1 MKSLKLVLVV
11 LVTGVF
17 AAACD
22 SGGGDSASAND
33 LLEMTVNGAAWK
45 ADQPTAHRVSA
56 GGYTTHRI
64 FGSNIPIGG
73 AEAEPETVTIK
84 FSGQLSKGD
93 YTIGDGHLDYIT
105 YVNPNYTDT
114 PAYATSGTCTVT
126 KVNDSEIS
134 GTFEFEAELST
145 VPVRPITVVN
155 GRFNV
160 QYSYVLGGS

>member
-1 MKSLKLVLVV
+1 MKSFKLVLGV
-11 LVTGVF
+11 LLTGVF
-17 AAACD
+17 VAACD

-33 LLEMTVNGAAWK
+33 LLEMTVNGAART

-64 FGSNIPIGG
+64 FRSNIPIGG
-73 AEAEPETVTIK
+73 PEAKPETVTIK
-84 FSGQLSKGD
+84 FYGALSKGA

-114 PAYATSGTCTVT
+114 PAYATSGTCTIT
-126 KVNDSEIS
+126 RVNDSEVS
-134 GTFEFEAELST
+134 GKFEFEADLST

-155 GRFNV
+155 DRFDV
-160 QYSYVLGGS
+160 QYSYVLGSS